1 MRPTHD
7 DVRVVTRLQTD
18 PAVARMVQRRLG
30 ALVEDLGGPDS
41 TGRATVAR
49 ITSAGM
55 SSNGSRIV
63 VAHESVVLKL
73 DIPPGTEPRE
83 GWGIPRDTRRHD
95 MIPQFRLA
103 AEAAVPLAERAI
115 ALLLSADPDNLRTQM
130 LFEGETEA
138 RAAATHLAVMRPHGH
153 HQHVWSPS
161 PWSSAAVVRS
171 TREVLVL
178 PDAIE
183 AIMPRTVLVAITGT
197 PDRVDL
203 QLRPSS
209 FAFAPDDDHMD
220 RLRRIAEM
228 PDDVRTLLGTMP

>member
-18 PAVARMVQRRLG
+18 PDVARMVQRRLG
-30 ALVEDLGGPDS
+30 ALVEDLGGSDS
-41 TGRATVAR
+41 TGRTTVAR
-49 ITSAGM
+49 ITSSGM
-55 SSNGSRIV
+55 STNGTRIIM
-63 VAHESVVLKL
+63 AHESVVLKL
-73 DIPPGTEPRE
+73 DIPPGTKPRE
-83 GWGIPRDTRRHD
+83 GWGIAPDTKRHD
-95 MIPQFRLA
+95 MLPQFRLA
-103 AEAAVPLAERAI
+103 VGVAVPLATRAV
-115 ALLLSADPDNLRTQM
+115 ALLQSADPDNLRTEM

-138 RAAATHLAVMRPHGH
+138 RAVAGHLAVMHPHEH

-161 PWSSAAVVRS
+161 PWSRAAVVRS
-171 TREVLVL
+171 PRETLVL

-183 AIMPRTVLVAITGT
+183 RIMPHTVFVAITGT